1 MDLMKNVPIV
11 CKLLIISQMS
21 SMKVLSISSQKWNK
35 NVRACTSLT
44 KNVRIACLFNNLVT
58 KLITSALI
66 TNLSLKVCVINV
78 SLPQSYWRDKHLDM
92 LIMFH
97 SWILMKCKT
106 LLGHGSKL
114 VAWNKE
120 WHGFMA
126 TIQKILI
133 IQMVSE

>member
-1 MDLMKNVPIV
+1 MDLMKNVLIV
-11 CKLLIISQMS
+11 CKLLITSQMS

-44 KNVRIACLFNNLVT
+44 KNVRTACLFNNLVT
-58 KLITSALI
+58 KLITNALI

-120 WHGFMA
+120 WHGFMV
-126 TIQKILI
+126 IILKILI